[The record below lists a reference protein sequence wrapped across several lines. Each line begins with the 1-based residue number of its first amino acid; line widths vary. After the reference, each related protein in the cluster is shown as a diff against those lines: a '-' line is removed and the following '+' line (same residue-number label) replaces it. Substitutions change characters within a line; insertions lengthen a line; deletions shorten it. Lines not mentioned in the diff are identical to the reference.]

1 MAKEPSIRVLVNA
14 EKITL
19 GIDTKWKAGLY
30 QVLSV
35 IRQDCNRYVRMDK
48 GTLRKS
54 SYSASQLDR
63 GLIIWNTPYARRV
76 YYTGTPRTVKNPNA
90 SLQWCE
96 KAKAEY
102 LDKWRRMA
110 AAMTG
115 GK

>member
-1 MAKEPSIRVLVNA
+1 MAKLRVEVN
-14 EKITL
+14 TN
-19 GIDTKWKAGLY
+19 GIARGIKNRWGSGLY
-30 QVLSV
+30 RLCAV
-35 IRQDCNRYVRMDK
+35 IRQDCNRYVRIDK

-54 SYSASQLDR
+54 SYSASQPDK

-76 YYTGTPRTVKNPNA
+76 YYTGTPRTTKNAMA

-96 KAKAEY
+96 KAKSQY

-110 AAMTG
+110 AQMTG